1 MRKILVVC
9 HGNIC
14 RSPMAMFVMRDMVKK
29 QGLERSFRI
38 DSAATSREE
47 IGNPCYPPARRKLA
61 KEGLSGEGH
70 AARKMVREDYEN
82 YDYLI
87 GMDDENLYDMYAI
100 CEGND
105 PYSGGWRRRD
115 FSRERTDIQIP
126 RIYDSVKRRGERISL
141 LLDYTKR
148 PGEVADPWYTGNFD
162 ATWRDVTEGCAAFL
176 EYLHRER
183 YDLRPDGRKNVNR

>member
-1 MRKILVVC
+1 
-9 HGNIC
+9 
-14 RSPMAMFVMRDMVKK
+14 MAMFVMREMVKK

-87 GMDDENLYDMYAI
+87 GMDEENLDDMHRI
-100 CEGND
+100 CRGD
-105 PYSGGWRRRD
+105 P
-115 FSRERTDIQIP
+115 E
-126 RIYDSVKRRGERISL
+126 KKISL
-141 LLDYTKR
+141 LLDWAGISR
-148 PGEVADPWYTGNFD
+148 DVADPWYTGNFE
-162 ATWRDVTEGCAAFL
+162 ATYQDLIIGCTAFL
-176 EYLHRER
+176 NKLF
-183 YDLRPDGRKNVNR
+183 PKGRKV

>member
-1 MRKILVVC
+1 
-9 HGNIC
+9 
-14 RSPMAMFVMRDMVKK
+14 MFVMRDMVKK

-87 GMDDENLYDMYAI
+87 GMDDENLYYMYAI

-115 FSRERTDIQIP
+115 FSRERRTSGNMKSRWASYATSNRWTTRLLSTP
-126 RIYDSVKRRGERISL
+126 KTRCMKPVKGSM
-141 LLDYTKR
+141 
-148 PGEVADPWYTGNFD
+148 N
-162 ATWRDVTEGCAAFL
+162 WRNCCGKSTSCGYRNPCC
-176 EYLHRER
+176 
-183 YDLRPDGRKNVNR
+183 

>member
-1 MRKILVVC
+1 MVTRVLFIC

-82 YDYLI
+82 YDYLMRI
-87 GMDDENLYDMYAI
+87 FMI
-100 CEGND
+100 CMPSAKEMIPTAEAGAGGTSHGN
-105 PYSGGWRRRD
+105 GLIFR
-115 FSRERTDIQIP
+115 F
-126 RIYDSVKRRGERISL
+126 
-141 LLDYTKR
+141 
-148 PGEVADPWYTGNFD
+148 PGYMI
-162 ATWRDVTEGCAAFL
+162 L
-176 EYLHRER
+176 
-183 YDLRPDGRKNVNR
+183 